1 MMLEQEAKGVIINV
15 ASGGGIGGGR
25 AGTAYTASKFGL
37 VGMSRN
43 IAYMYAPQGIR
54 CNVICPGAV
63 KTEITMPELNQEGWA
78 RVSDGVKNI
87 RMGDAT
93 EIADLALY
101 LASPYATLINGAI
114 IPADA
119 GKSAW

>member
-1 MMLEQEAKGVIINV
+1 M
-15 ASGGGIGGGR
+15 
-25 AGTAYTASKFGL
+25 
-37 VGMSRN
+37 
-43 IAYMYAPQGIR
+43 
-54 CNVICPGAV
+54 PG
-63 KTEITMPELNQEGWA
+63 LNQEGWA

-87 RMGDAT
+87 RMGDAK